1 MFERKGEERRE
12 RKRERERGRGVA
24 ILNCMILRTAAT
36 KVLTKHKYDKIM
48 GAITGYHPPLS
59 P

>member
-12 RKRERERGRGVA
+12 RKRERGRGVA
-24 ILNCMILRTAAT
+24 ILKCMILRTAAT
-36 KVLTKHKYDKIM
+36 KVLTKNKYDKIM
-48 GAITGYHPPLS
+48 GAIAGYHPPLS